1 MPLKSRRFQ
10 KKWRDSIPTIVFS
23 VICLALWQIIVSYFK
38 LPLWLIPSPIA
49 VLKAFWNTRELLWT
63 HTLTTL
69 FETTTG
75 FVLSIALGL
84 VAGVAMVLSPLIKRL
99 FYPLLIVSQTVPL
112 IAVAPLLILWLGYG
126 LLPKIVTV
134 VLVCFFPIAVSL
146 IEGLEVSDDDLL
158 NLLKSMGATRWQI
171 LYMIRWPNAL
181 PSFFAGLKI
190 AATYSVMGA
199 VIGEWLGA
207 SSGLGVYLTRSSHSF
222 RTDQVFA
229 AIAAITVL
237 SLFYF
242 VLIAVIRRLALPW
255 LHTKED

>member
-1 MPLKSRRFQ
+1 MPLRTGRFQ
-10 KKWRDSIPTIVFS
+10 KKWRDSIPALVFLFLS
-23 VICLALWQIIVSYFK
+23 LMVWQIVVDVCK
-38 LPLWLIPSPIA
+38 LPLWLLPSPVA
-49 VLKAFWNTRELLWT
+49 VIKAIWRTRDLLWS
-63 HTLTTL
+63 HALTTL
-69 FETTTG
+69 LETTIG
-75 FVLSIALGL
+75 FVLSVALGL
-84 VAGVAMVLSPLIKRL
+84 MAGLFMVLSPMVKRL

-126 LLPKIVTV
+126 ILAKIVTV
-134 VLVCFFPIAVSL
+134 VLVCFFPITVSL

-181 PSFFAGLKI
+181 PSLFAGLKI

-199 VIGEWLGA
+199 VIGEWLGS

-229 AIAAITVL
+229 AIVAITVL

-242 VLIAVIRRLALPW
+242 LLIAGIRRLALPW
-255 LHTKED
+255 LNTKQE